1 MEPFYFL
8 IQTVVMIL
16 VVVACLMLFVAYLT
30 LLERKFLGYMQVRL
44 GPNRVG
50 VFGLLQPI
58 ADGIKSFVKEDII
71 PDNADKAVFVIAPM
85 ISFISALSMFALI
98 PFGDKITVLGRE
110 IKLVIADVDIGIL
123 YIFALGTLGEYGIV
137 LGGWAS
143 GNKYGLLGA
152 LRAAAQMISYE
163 VALGLILLGT
173 IILAGSLRLTEI
185 VEAQR
190 GLWFIVYQPF
200 AFVLYVVAG
209 LAEINRTPFDMPESE
224 SELACGFN
232 IEYSSMKFALFFMAE
247 YAHII
252 VGSCIITT
260 LFFGGWHIP
269 FVPVDL
275 IRMNAE
281 LVAQGLW
288 IGFAI
293 FSILGGGLLVR
304 RFKKGKYGDLRDYEP
319 LVIGAPGILIGFALL
334 GLFAIF
340 AQDWEFLP
348 WGKNIF
354 IATLQAGV
362 FLAKVLFFCFF
373 FIWVRWKLPRFRY
386 DQLMRLGWKVMLP
399 LALINILV
407 TGWVVL
413 QS

>member
-50 VFGLLQPI
+50 FFGLLQPI

-85 ISFISALSMFALI
+85 ISFITALSMFALI

-224 SELACGFN
+224 SELACGYN
-232 IEYSSMKFALFFMAE
+232 IEYSSMKFALFMIAE
-247 YAHII
+247 YIHLVI
-252 VGSCIITT
+252 VAALSTT
-260 LFFGGWHIP
+260 LFLGGWLGP
-269 FVPVDL
+269 WLPGPV
-275 IRMNAE
+275 
-281 LVAQGLW
+281 W
-288 IGFAI
+288 
-293 FSILGGGLLVR
+293 
-304 RFKKGKYGDLRDYEP
+304 
-319 LVIGAPGILIGFALL
+319 
-334 GLFAIF
+334 
-340 AQDWEFLP
+340 
-348 WGKNIF
+348 
-354 IATLQAGV
+354 
-362 FLAKVLFFCFF
+362 F
-373 FIWVRWKLPRFRY
+373 FIKMMAMIFLFIWIRGTYPRMRY
-386 DQLMRLGWKVMLP
+386 DHIMKLGWKFLFPAAILNVVIT
-399 LALINILV
+399 AL
-407 TGWVVL
+407 VVAL
-413 QS
+413 R

>member
-1 MEPFYFL
+1 MEPLYFL

-16 VVVACLMLFVAYLT
+16 VVVTCLMLFVAYLT

-50 VFGLLQPI
+50 YFGLLQPI

-85 ISFISALSMFALI
+85 ISFITALSMFALI
-98 PFGDKITVLGRE
+98 PFGDSITVFGRE

-163 VALGLILLGT
+163 VALGLIVLGT

-200 AFVLYVVAG
+200 AFLLYVVAA

-224 SELACGFN
+224 SELACGYN
-232 IEYSSMKFALFFMAE
+232 IEYSSMKFALFMIAE
-247 YAHII
+247 YIHLVI
-252 VGSCIITT
+252 VAALSTT
-260 LFFGGWHIP
+260 LFLGGWLGP
-269 FVPVDL
+269 WLPGPV
-275 IRMNAE
+275 
-281 LVAQGLW
+281 W
-288 IGFAI
+288 
-293 FSILGGGLLVR
+293 
-304 RFKKGKYGDLRDYEP
+304 
-319 LVIGAPGILIGFALL
+319 
-334 GLFAIF
+334 
-340 AQDWEFLP
+340 
-348 WGKNIF
+348 
-354 IATLQAGV
+354 
-362 FLAKVLFFCFF
+362 F
-373 FIWVRWKLPRFRY
+373 FIKMMAMIFLFIWIRGTYPRMRY
-386 DQLMRLGWKVMLP
+386 DHIMKLGWKFLFPAAILNVVIT
-399 LALINILV
+399 AL
-407 TGWVVL
+407 VVAL
-413 QS
+413 R

>member
-16 VVVACLMLFVAYLT
+16 VVVTCLMLFVAYLT

-50 VFGLLQPI
+50 YFGLLQPI
-58 ADGIKSFVKEDII
+58 ADGIKSFLKEDII

-85 ISFISALSMFALI
+85 ISFITALSMFALI
-98 PFGDKITVLGRE
+98 PFGDSITIFGRE

-224 SELACGFN
+224 SELACGYN
-232 IEYSSMKFALFFMAE
+232 IEYSSMKFALFMIAE
-247 YAHII
+247 YIHLVI
-252 VGSCIITT
+252 VAALSTT
-260 LFFGGWHIP
+260 LFLGGWLGP
-269 FVPVDL
+269 WLPGPV
-275 IRMNAE
+275 
-281 LVAQGLW
+281 W
-288 IGFAI
+288 
-293 FSILGGGLLVR
+293 
-304 RFKKGKYGDLRDYEP
+304 
-319 LVIGAPGILIGFALL
+319 
-334 GLFAIF
+334 
-340 AQDWEFLP
+340 
-348 WGKNIF
+348 
-354 IATLQAGV
+354 
-362 FLAKVLFFCFF
+362 F
-373 FIWVRWKLPRFRY
+373 FIKMMAMIFLFIWIRGTYPRMRY
-386 DQLMRLGWKVMLP
+386 DHIMKLGWKFLFPAAILNVVIT
-399 LALINILV
+399 AL
-407 TGWVVL
+407 VVAL
-413 QS
+413 R